1 MKKCIYC
8 KATANPGY
16 SCSKSPT
23 KYHCIPLLKKCAY
36 CSGGLNPGYPCTKSP
51 TKYHVIIYPGKCTYC
66 KVPLNQAFVLKIHLK
81 NIYKDLYKT

>member
-51 TKYHVIIYPGKCTYC
+51 TKYHAIIYPGKCTYC
-66 KVPLNQAFVLKIHLK
+66 GSSSKSGIYSK
-81 NIYKDLYKT
+81 NPSKKHIQGSL